1 MICLTQL
8 VYVYPGREA
17 VFEEFEAAVIPLLAR
32 YQGELMLRLRPG
44 PGSVVSATI
53 EVPYEMHLIR
63 FPSEQHLNGFSN
75 DPERLRWLHY
85 KQASVRAMLLV
96 KGSEI

>member
-1 MICLTQL
+1 MLVLTQL

-17 VFEEFEAAVIPLLAR
+17 VFEEFEAAVIPLLGR
-32 YQGELMLRLRPG
+32 YHGELVLRLRPRAD
-44 PGSVVSATI
+44 SVVSATI
-53 EVPYEMHLIR
+53 EVPYEIHLIR
-63 FPSEQHLNGFSN
+63 FPSEQHLSGYSA

-96 KGSEI
+96 KGTEA